1 MSDITDF
8 RFSEL
13 EKRMINAEDLIA
25 DLPHT
30 MNLRLETI
38 VGAQHE
44 VAARLGLMDKQLS
57 ILVRDVRDMR
67 GGVTRQLAEQD
78 KRLNQLEQR
87 LEGVEQRLDGVEQR
101 LDRVEQRLDGL
112 DQRLDGIEQHLVSI
126 DGKLQQ
132 LLDRG

>member
-1 MSDITDF
+1 MT
-8 RFSEL
+8 
-13 EKRMINAEDLIA
+13 NAEDLIA

-38 VGAQHE
+38 VGAQQE

-67 GGVTRQLAEQD
+67 GGVTRQFAEQD
-78 KRLNQLEQR
+78 RRLNQLEHR
-87 LEGVEQRLDGVEQR
+87 LNGVEQRLDAV
-101 LDRVEQRLDGL
+101 
-112 DQRLDGIEQHLVSI
+112 EQHLVSI

>member
-8 RFSEL
+8 RISEL
-13 EKRMINAEDLIA
+13 EKRMNNAEDLIA

-44 VAARLGLMDKQLS
+44 TAARLGLMDKQLS
-57 ILVRDVRDMR
+57 MLVRDVRDMR

-78 KRLNQLEQR
+78 KRLSQL
-87 LEGVEQRLDGVEQR
+87 EQRLDGVET
-101 LDRVEQRLDGL
+101 RLDGVET
-112 DQRLDGIEQHLVSI
+112 RLGAVERRLAGI
-126 DGKLQQ
+126 DDKLQQ
-132 LLDRG
+132 LLDRS

>member
-1 MSDITDF
+1 
-8 RFSEL
+8 
-13 EKRMINAEDLIA
+13 MINAEDLIA

-87 LEGVEQRLDGVEQR
+87 L
-101 LDRVEQRLDGL
+101 DRVEQRLDGL

>member
-13 EKRMINAEDLIA
+13 EKRMNNAEDLIA

-67 GGVTRQLAEQD
+67 GGVTRQLTEQD

-87 LEGVEQRLDGVEQR
+87 LDGVEKR
-101 LDRVEQRLDGL
+101 LDVLAKRFD
-112 DQRLDGIEQHLVSI
+112 SI
-126 DGKLQQ
+126 DQKLQQ
-132 LLDRG
+132 LLDRS